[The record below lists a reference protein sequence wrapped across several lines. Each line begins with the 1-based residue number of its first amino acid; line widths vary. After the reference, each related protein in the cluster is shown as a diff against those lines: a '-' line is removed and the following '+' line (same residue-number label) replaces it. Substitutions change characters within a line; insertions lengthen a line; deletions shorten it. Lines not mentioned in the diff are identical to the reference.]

1 MWTLEAWSF
10 FKRRPLKFCFKNMSK
25 VRNVVTFTLFI
36 RILTLLE
43 GTTFQALSMFLRC
56 VQIQLPW
63 SRSSA
68 AEVPRSKHHGCH
80 NYHDYHHDN
89 KHEHNDDFWLSSWT
103 FKFFQHMVGSPKHE
117 FKHETVSEENLAVAP
132 TLEIFMLAH
141 ENSTL
146 NLYTL
151 PETNIFRRKHFMTPS
166 ILFSRVFVIVLWRA
180 LQRNLVLVCVFEDLN
195 TMLPW

>member
-1 MWTLEAWSF
+1 
-10 FKRRPLKFCFKNMSK
+10 
-25 VRNVVTFTLFI
+25 
-36 RILTLLE
+36 
-43 GTTFQALSMFLRC
+43 
-56 VQIQLPW
+56 
-63 SRSSA
+63 
-68 AEVPRSKHHGCH
+68 
-80 NYHDYHHDN
+80 
-89 KHEHNDDFWLSSWT
+89 
-103 FKFFQHMVGSPKHE
+103 MVGSPKHE

-195 TMLPW
+195 TMLP